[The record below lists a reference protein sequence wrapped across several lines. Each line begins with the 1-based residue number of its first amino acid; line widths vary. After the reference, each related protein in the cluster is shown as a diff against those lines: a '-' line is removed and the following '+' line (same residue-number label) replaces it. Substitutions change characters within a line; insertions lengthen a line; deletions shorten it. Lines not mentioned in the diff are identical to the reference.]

1 MSIKIRLGCSRLG
14 SELVW
19 DNAPNSH
26 VYISGQ
32 SGQGKSYFLKYSISQ
47 LPQQGVHCIVFDYS
61 GDFQNASDWASQLF
75 QTACKC
81 LDVRTQVDIDPF
93 RHLRINRSYT
103 ECNYDTAGRIAEAIT
118 TTYQI
123 RGTLQQ
129 IGLRN
134 LLREHLDSGKAKS
147 GFPGLLHRA
156 KQDRNLA
163 RVMGP
168 SLMRLEDLSHLLP
181 RSGTF
186 DWGLDK
192 PGITILSF
200 DSLPNVSAQTIMA
213 QFLLF
218 DIWSEKLRSAQASC
232 PVVVV
237 LDECQRFPFTKSSI
251 SSHILRE
258 GRKYQFSGWFASQWM
273 DDKNAIQSLNQ
284 AALQAYF
291 FPGNEQVKPL
301 AKRIGH
307 NVKSTGDCEK
317 LIRSLHIGEFLYIDR
332 CGHPVVAC
340 VPGDLA
346 ANRLIPGMGNA
357 N

>member
-1 MSIKIRLGCSRLG
+1 MSIKIALGCSRLG

-19 DNAPNSH
+19 DDASNSH
-26 VYISGQ
+26 IYISGQ
-32 SGQGKSYFLKYSISQ
+32 SGQGKSYFLKHCIAQ

-75 QTACKC
+75 RTACKC
-81 LDVRTQVDIDPF
+81 LDVRTQVEIDPF
-93 RHLRINRSYT
+93 RHLMINESYK

-156 KQDRNLA
+156 KQDQKLA
-163 RVMGP
+163 RVLGP
-168 SLMRLEDLSHLLP
+168 SLMRLEDLCHLLP
-181 RSGTF
+181 HSGTF
-186 DWGLDK
+186 DWGLDE

-218 DIWSEKLRSAQASC
+218 DIWSEKIRAAHTIC

-237 LDECQRFPFTKSSI
+237 LDECQRFPFTKNSI
-251 SSHILRE
+251 SNHILRE
-258 GRKYQFSGWFASQWM
+258 GRKYQLSGWFASQWVE
-273 DDKNAIQSLNQ
+273 DKSAIQALNQ

-291 FPGNEQVKPL
+291 FPGNEQVRAL
-301 AKRIGH
+301 VKRIGC
-307 NVKSTGDCEK
+307 NANSTDDCEK
-317 LIRSLHIGEFLYIDR
+317 LIRGLHIGEFIYIDR
-332 CGHPVVAC
+332 YGHPVVAC

-357 N
+357 K